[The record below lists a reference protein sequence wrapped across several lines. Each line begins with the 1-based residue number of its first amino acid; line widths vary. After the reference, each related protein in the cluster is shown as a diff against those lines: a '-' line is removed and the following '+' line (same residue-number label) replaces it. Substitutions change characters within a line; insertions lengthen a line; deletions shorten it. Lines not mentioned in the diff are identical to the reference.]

1 MQCPG
6 NKMSSHL
13 LTIARLHSP
22 VSSAFTESPKM
33 PANVLQQLFPQWVL
47 LWGSHWGGAVYRTL
61 SVSLFHLSTTQS
73 TAFWSCRGYSCWWR
87 HAVDT
92 IWSGASEWP
101 CQPSFAHTDW
111 NSSMS
116 PQLSTAAVIHPP
128 FFSRPA
134 NVALAMWFT
143 WLSSRSSS
151 VESLF
156 CYFAFC
162 SLQL

>member
-1 MQCPG
+1 MPRKQDE
-6 NKMSSHL
+6 
-13 LTIARLHSP
+13 LTYFNDCQATQPSFRCIHQEPKDAGKC
-22 VSSAFTESPKM
+22 VTAAF
-33 PANVLQQLFPQWVL
+33 PAVGTSVRFSLGRSCLQDT
-47 LWGSHWGGAVYRTL
+47 LW
-61 SVSLFHLSTTQS
+61 VSLFHLATQS
-73 TAFWSCRGYSCWWR
+73 TAFWSCRGYSCRWR
-87 HAVDT
+87 HAVDA

-101 CQPSFAHTDW
+101 CQPSFAHTGW

-128 FFSRPA
+128 VFSRPA
-134 NVALAMWFT
+134 KVPLAMWFT